1 MHFVE
6 MKNLIFTIILI
17 GFTTILS
24 AQENIDKEEMVG
36 FACYYEGSASKT
48 VKKVTRK
55 LKNRNYSSISKLLN
69 SENNAE
75 KYMAAITLEELAK
88 RNKYKLDPKEK
99 LLIEKIKNSDELVS
113 VCSGCLFFQKMK
125 LKDMF
130 VPEFED
136 FALNWKNQFFKTKFF

>member
-1 MHFVE
+1 
-6 MKNLIFTIILI
+6 
-17 GFTTILS
+17 
-24 AQENIDKEEMVG
+24 MVG

-75 KYMAAITLEELAK
+75 KYMAVVTLEELAK

-130 VPEFED
+130 VPKFED
-136 FALNWKNQFFKTKFF
+136 FALNWKNQFFKN